1 MGRDGA
7 SSREACHSAGLY
19 LHRSIE
25 GNLHLFFMLRVVHTR
40 RMSNLMRAV
49 RAVLWSFI
57 GLGGRRADAD
67 QRTAQVGIL
76 PLIGVALV
84 VVALLVA
91 GLITLAHFAAGT

>member
-7 SSREACHSAGLY
+7 SSREACHSAELY

>member
-25 GNLHLFFMLRVVHTR
+25 GNLHLFFTLRVVHTR